1 MSITRETC
9 FKMEISHHGFF
20 FLRSLKERFSFLTHI
35 ECVAIKVTL

>member
-1 MSITRETC
+1 MSITRETY
-9 FKMEISHHGFF
+9 FKMEISHHGF